1 MGMANPIFFPRPLT
15 HQKYFF
21 FENSTSTDPSTT
33 QDSRLNLIYS
43 TLKNLKPKGKNYP
56 RQQIG
61 QKSTFW
67 RIMEKHNFSN
77 PRQQI
82 DQHELVFLFR
92 NHSLPSFYSVF
103 SEIEQKLF
111 KFFFP
116 QTATLAHLAKP
127 SPSTLSAMA
136 PDFSPRTSLKT
147 TVEKNSSFP
156 RTRPDR
162 FRNQPKFLRASTSL
176 KNFLLSITF
185 QPATFRRKPGI
196 AAWKWS
202 YSEPDLWSHFRRRD
216 TSYSVHTY
224 DSDPECDSSYDTH
237 SDYNS
242 ALSIS
247 APVFSPLISTE
258 KLSRLTSIKRP
269 PPLIPYDPDAI
280 FGGDSDE
287 DLYDY
292 SDD

>member
-1 MGMANPIFFPRPLT
+1 
-15 HQKYFF
+15 
-21 FENSTSTDPSTT
+21 
-33 QDSRLNLIYS
+33 
-43 TLKNLKPKGKNYP
+43 
-56 RQQIG
+56 
-61 QKSTFW
+61 
-67 RIMEKHNFSN
+67 MEKNNLSN

-82 DQHELVFLFR
+82 DQHELVFSSE
-92 NHSLPSFYSVF
+92 NHPLPSFYAVF
-103 SEIEQKLF
+103 SEIEKKLY

-116 QTATLAHLAKP
+116 QTATLAHLAKS

-136 PDFSPRTSLKT
+136 PAFSPRLASLKT

-162 FRNQPKFLRASTSL
+162 CRNQPKFLRASTSL

-216 TSYSVHTY
+216 PSYSVHTY

-247 APVFSPLISTE
+247 APVFSPQVSTE
-258 KLSRLTSIKRP
+258 KLPTLTSIKRLG
-269 PPLIPYDPDAI
+269 PLPSIPYDPDAV

-287 DLYDY
+287 DLYDH
-292 SDD
+292 SDDEADPCFNPGPPGPCFPRPLSQDQPTTEGLRA

>member
-1 MGMANPIFFPRPLT
+1 MILDFFGWPFRFSLVATIATTKARPCSSHCFRASFFRRSVSKHMGTANPIFFPRPLT

-43 TLKNLKPKGKNYP
+43 TLKNLKTKSKNNL

-82 DQHELVFLFR
+82 DQHELVFSFK

-136 PDFSPRTSLKT
+136 PVFLPLASLKT

-156 RTRPDR
+156 RTRPDLEI
-162 FRNQPKFLRASTSL
+162 NL
-176 KNFLLSITF
+176 NFF
-185 QPATFRRKPGI
+185 G
-196 AAWKWS
+196 
-202 YSEPDLWSHFRRRD
+202 H
-216 TSYSVHTY
+216 
-224 DSDPECDSSYDTH
+224 
-237 SDYNS
+237 
-242 ALSIS
+242 
-247 APVFSPLISTE
+247 
-258 KLSRLTSIKRP
+258 RLA
-269 PPLIPYDPDAI
+269 Y
-280 FGGDSDE
+280 
-287 DLYDY
+287 
-292 SDD
+292 